1 MISAMMQRPTD
12 RRIELKRVGKT
23 FNGAVAVESLD
34 LVVKTGEFVVLLGPD
49 GCGKTAILRMIA
61 GLDAPSSGRVM
72 IDGLDVTAL
81 PPARRDVAFAFQ
93 TPALYPH
100 LSAEQ
105 NIAFP
110 LRAQGIPPN
119 AIERRVEEVIDRLEL
134 QPIRKLKPRHLSP
147 ADERRV
153 SLARTLVRDPKLFLL
168 DDPFA
173 VLNVAERPRARER
186 LRTMHN
192 ELRATTVL
200 ATNDPHEAAALADR
214 IAVLGGGRLLRIDV
228 PERGGDAAVG
238 AGIDVGN
245 RSNY

>member
-12 RRIELKRVGKT
+12 RRVELKGVGKT
-23 FNGAVAVESLD
+23 FGGGTVAVESLD
-34 LVVKTGEFVVLLGPD
+34 LVVKTGEFVVLLGPG

-61 GLDAPSSGRVM
+61 GLESPTAGQVRF
-72 IDGLDVTAL
+72 DGLDVTAL
-81 PPARRDVAFAFQ
+81 PPERRDVAFAFQ

-110 LRAQGIPPN
+110 LRAQGIPRN

-134 QPIRKLKPRHLSP
+134 EPIRKHKPRRLSP

-153 SLARTLVRDPKLFLL
+153 ALGRTMVRDPKLFLL

-173 VLNVAERPRARER
+173 LVDSSDRTRARER

-200 ATNDPHEAAALADR
+200 ATTDPDEAAALGDR
-214 IAVLGGGRLLRIDV
+214 VAVFGAGKLLRIDV
-228 PERGGDAAVG
+228 PQRGRAAPVG
-238 AGIDVGN
+238 AGINAAD
-245 RSNY
+245 R

>member
-12 RRIELKRVGKT
+12 RRVELKGVGKT
-23 FNGAVAVESLD
+23 FGNVVAVESID
-34 LVVKTGEFVVLLGPD
+34 LVVKTGEFVALLGPD
-49 GCGKTAILRMIA
+49 GCGKTTILRIIA
-61 GLDAPSSGRVM
+61 GLDAPTAGKVM

-110 LRAQGIPPN
+110 LRAQGIPQN
-119 AIERRVEEVIDRLEL
+119 AIERRVEEVIDRLEME
-134 QPIRKLKPRHLSP
+134 PIRKLKPRYLSP

-153 SLARTLVRDPKLFLL
+153 ALARTMVRDPKLFLL
-168 DDPFA
+168 DDPFDLVPA
-173 VLNVAERPRARER
+173 ADRPRARER

-192 ELRATTVL
+192 ELRATTIL
-200 ATNDPHEAAALADR
+200 ATNDAEEAAALADR
-214 IAVLGGGRLLRIDV
+214 VIVVETGKLLRIDV
-228 PERGGDAAVG
+228 PQREREPAVA
-238 AGIDVGN
+238 AGINAAN